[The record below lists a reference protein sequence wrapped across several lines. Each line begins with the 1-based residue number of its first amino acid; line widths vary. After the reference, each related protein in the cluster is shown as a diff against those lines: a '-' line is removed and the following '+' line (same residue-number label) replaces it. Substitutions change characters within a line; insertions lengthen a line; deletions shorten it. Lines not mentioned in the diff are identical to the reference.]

1 MVTEPAIQWEKARGM
16 IEVYPHAFT
25 VSERS
30 PVEKDENP
38 DRDMLFCVSSRE
50 IGRIETHSSQQHICR
65 RYSSMSLLSM
75 ELLWI
80 HQRERKNWLRNWQD
94 GSLIPWVQVI
104 SGLCPTHEVEKMG
117 NVRHWRWKFRSP
129 STLKPNTCSYIMQ
142 KRIHTKSPR
151 FSYDANDDLSL

>member
-1 MVTEPAIQWEKARGM
+1 MMMQRVIVSKHQKTSMYLGQWNRNIVPVGNYFGLDCM

-30 PVEKDENP
+30 SVEKDENP

-80 HQRERKNWLRNWQD
+80 HQRERKN
-94 GSLIPWVQVI
+94 
-104 SGLCPTHEVEKMG
+104 
-117 NVRHWRWKFRSP
+117 
-129 STLKPNTCSYIMQ
+129 
-142 KRIHTKSPR
+142 
-151 FSYDANDDLSL
+151 